1 MIKTCTRPKTF
12 ATYWSLPVAA
22 AITIAM
28 GAGVTAS
35 APVADAQPPGTLCGH
50 VQNSV
55 GTFLPVIV
63 LNGNPDCA
71 DAVHAASDY
80 LTEPHPADGGTLQL
94 MNVDGWKCY
103 VPLLPG
109 RSHAD
114 SYLEC
119 DGDAGAV
126 KMGN

>member
-1 MIKTCTRPKTF
+1 MIKTRTRTTNLP
-12 ATYWSLPVAA
+12 APWSLPIAA
-22 AITIAM
+22 AIALAV
-28 GAGVTAS
+28 GAGLAAS

-50 VQNSV
+50 VQNSMGSYLEV
-55 GTFLPVIV
+55 TV
-63 LNGNPDCA
+63 LSGNPDCF

-80 LTEPHPADGGTLQL
+80 LTGPHPADGGTLQ
-94 MNVDGWKCY
+94 MMTVDGFKCY
-103 VPLLPG
+103 APLLPG

-119 DGDAGAV
+119 DGDGGAV

>member
-1 MIKTCTRPKTF
+1 MIKIQTR
-12 ATYWSLPVAA
+12 ATNLRTLWSLPVAA
-22 AITIAM
+22 AIVVAA

-35 APVADAQPPGTLCGH
+35 APTADAQPPGTLCGH
-50 VQNSV
+50 VQNRMGAS
-55 GTFLPVIV
+55 LPVIV

-71 DAVHAASDY
+71 DGVHAASDY

-103 VPLLPG
+103 SPLLPG

-119 DGDAGAV
+119 DGDGGAV

>member
-1 MIKTCTRPKTF
+1 MIKIHTR
-12 ATYWSLPVAA
+12 ATNLRTLWSLPIAA
-22 AITIAM
+22 AIMVAA
-28 GAGVTAS
+28 GAGAAAS

-50 VQNSV
+50 VANSM

-63 LNGNPDCA
+63 LNGNPDCV

-103 VPLLPG
+103 APLLPG

-119 DGDAGAV
+119 DGDGGAV

>member
-1 MIKTCTRPKTF
+1 MIKTRTR
-12 ATYWSLPVAA
+12 ATNLGTQWSLPIAA
-22 AITIAM
+22 AIVVAA
-28 GAGVTAS
+28 GAAAAVS
-35 APVADAQPPGTLCGH
+35 APPAYSQPPGTLCGH
-50 VQNSV
+50 VQNSL
-55 GTFLPVIV
+55 GTSLPVIV

-80 LTEPHPADGGTLQL
+80 LTEPHPSDGGTLQL

-103 VPLLPG
+103 SPLLPG

-119 DGDAGAV
+119 DGAGGAV

>member
-1 MIKTCTRPKTF
+1 MIKIRTRTTNLPTR
-12 ATYWSLPVAA
+12 WSLPIAAGIVVAV
-22 AITIAM
+22 

-50 VQNSV
+50 IQNSM

-63 LNGNPDCA
+63 LNGDPDCFI
-71 DAVHAASDY
+71 AVHVAQDY
-80 LTEPHPADGGTLQL
+80 LTGPRPVDGGTLQL
-94 MNVDGWKCY
+94 EAVRGWKCY

>member
-1 MIKTCTRPKTF
+1 MIKTRTR
-12 ATYWSLPVAA
+12 ATNLPTRWSLPIAA
-22 AITIAM
+22 AIVVAA

-35 APVADAQPPGTLCGH
+35 ASVAYAQPPGTLCGH
-50 VQNSV
+50 VANSM

-63 LNGNPDCA
+63 LNGNPDCV

-80 LTEPHPADGGTLQL
+80 LTGPHPADGGTLQL
-94 MNVDGWKCY
+94 ENVDGWKCY
-103 VPLLPG
+103 APLLPG

-119 DGDAGAV
+119 DGDGGAV